1 MGNLY
6 KKFAKRTQE
15 QVSQLTG
22 LETKYISQIECGI
35 AKGTINTMLK
45 FCEAYNVT
53 PNDILYK
60 FIQKSNAKKD
70 SDEYEQKFMKL
81 NKKDRK
87 IIYTLIIFNVRSTH
101 SCCFMPVPYFINN
114 LFIKILEISEY
125 SFAVISLSSTFI
137 SSISK
142 VFFVSSESDLYTF
155 NFISG

>member
-1 MGNLY
+1 MEVSIIWEGIRKMWFMGNLY
-6 KKFAKRTQE
+6 KKFSKKNNLTQE

-70 SDEYEQKFMKL
+70 SDEYEQ
-81 NKKDRK
+81 
-87 IIYTLIIFNVRSTH
+87 
-101 SCCFMPVPYFINN
+101 N
-114 LFIKILEISEY
+114 LW
-125 SFAVISLSSTFI
+125 
-137 SSISK
+137 
-142 VFFVSSESDLYTF
+142 
-155 NFISG
+155 N

>member
-1 MGNLY
+1 MGRNTENVIYGKSLQEIRKKNNL
-6 KKFAKRTQE
+6 TQE

-53 PNDILYK
+53 PNDK

-87 IIYTLIIFNVRSTH
+87 IIYTLIDA
-101 SCCFMPVPYFINN
+101 
-114 LFIKILEISEY
+114 LLE
-125 SFAVISLSSTFI
+125 
-137 SSISK
+137 K
-142 VFFVSSESDLYTF
+142 
-155 NFISG
+155 